1 MRIRTLAA
9 LATGAALGASSV
21 YLLDPEVGPDRR
33 REVLR
38 RAWQRSR
45 EVDWQ
50 LVLARTGEVV
60 QELGQRAAE
69 GYREGI
75 EEPAAVR

>member
-21 YLLDPEVGPDRR
+21 YLLDPEVGPERR

-45 EVDWQ
+45 DVDWQ

-60 QELGQRAAE
+60 QELSQRAAE
-69 GYREGI
+69 GYREGVDG
-75 EEPAAVR
+75 PSLTQ

>member
-38 RAWQRSR
+38 RAWERAR

-50 LVLARTGEVV
+50 LVLARTGEVA

-69 GYREGI
+69 GYREGVQ
-75 EEPAAVR
+75 EPATTR

>member
-33 REVLR
+33 REVVR
-38 RAWQRSR
+38 RAWRRSR

-50 LVLARTGEVV
+50 LVLERTGEVV

-69 GYREGI
+69 GYRDG
-75 EEPAAVR
+75 VHDRSTTG

>member
-21 YLLDPEVGPDRR
+21 YLLDPEVGSERR

-38 RAWQRSR
+38 RAWRRSR

-50 LVLARTGEVV
+50 LVLERTGEVV

-69 GYREGI
+69 GYRDGVED
-75 EEPAAVR
+75 PVLTR